1 MEVIHI
7 TISLPGLGRSYHL
20 WDTDLSKAYLWPYHT
35 VVYVRIT
42 LLMSRNE
49 IEATGF
55 WFFFLK
61 TKQNLSTA
69 FLFNIKFRHRDKN
82 IRNAKAEFL
91 YQ

>member
-20 WDTDLSKAYLWPYHT
+20 LDTDLSKAYLWPYHT

-55 WFFFLK
+55 WFFFSE
-61 TKQNLSTA
+61 NEA
-69 FLFNIKFRHRDKN
+69 KFKYSLP
-82 IRNAKAEFL
+82 F
-91 YQ
+91 